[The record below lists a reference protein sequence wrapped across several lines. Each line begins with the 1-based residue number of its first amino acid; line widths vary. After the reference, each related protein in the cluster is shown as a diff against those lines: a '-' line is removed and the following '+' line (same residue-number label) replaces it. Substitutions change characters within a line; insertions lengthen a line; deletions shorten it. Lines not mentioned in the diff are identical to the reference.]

1 METVVVGAGGL
12 DPPTDCEP
20 PNVTPD
26 DKFWLRPFW
35 IEVQM
40 QSGGNW
46 MVDEASGDGGNAD
59 YQVTHVHKC
68 GVGTQAGSGQQS
80 VAVFSTVKRVQDF
93 EQF

>member
-1 METVVVGAGGL
+1 
-12 DPPTDCEP
+12 
-20 PNVTPD
+20 
-26 DKFWLRPFW
+26 
-35 IEVQM
+35 
-40 QSGGNW
+40 

-68 GVGTQAGSGQQS
+68 GVGTGGQW